1 MRKLFKER
9 KLFKGGNYMR
19 KYGTLAFVWQ
29 FYYCPNEPYIPRQ
42 LKTHIAF
49 SMFPIV
55 DTNLFLCH
63 AMQKSPA
70 RLLSLFL
77 VHGTIATKNYRQ
89 QPLHSQPGPCVYNL
103 G

>member
-1 MRKLFKER
+1 MSYVGKL
-9 KLFKGGNYMR
+9 LS
-19 KYGTLAFVWQ
+19 VWRIISD
-29 FYYCPNEPYIPRQ
+29 CPNQPDLPGK

-89 QPLHSQPGPCVYNL
+89 QPLHSQLGPSVYHL